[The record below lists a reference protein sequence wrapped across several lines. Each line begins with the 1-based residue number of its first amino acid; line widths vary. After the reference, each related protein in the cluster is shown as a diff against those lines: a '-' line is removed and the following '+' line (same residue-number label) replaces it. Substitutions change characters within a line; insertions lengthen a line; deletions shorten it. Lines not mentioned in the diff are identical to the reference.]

1 MTVRRIPPNT
11 FAMPFGLA
19 GLAGTWLAMA
29 HEGRVPVQV
38 GWTLCAAAA
47 LVWLWV
53 TAAYLNHWRT
63 DRDVLYRDLTDPA
76 AAPLLSLA
84 LIAPMLLSAQ
94 GLQPAAPTAARVCVD
109 VTLILVVLLGGWF
122 TGQWIY
128 APLDIDSLHPG
139 YFLPTVAG
147 GLLASYCSSV
157 VGQPVLAAVMFGLGL
172 ICWFILGS
180 IMLARLF
187 ARPSLPTPLLPTL
200 AIEVAPAAIAGLA
213 WFRLRGEQID
223 TVAAILGG
231 YGLLMVLAQV
241 RLFPT
246 YVRLPF
252 MPSTWS
258 FAFSWAAVATAGIAW
273 LEALR
278 PPAYPVWQ
286 YALLAAITLLI
297 GSIATRT
304 IVALATGRLWPGP
317 APAPVTAGRLLP
329 GRGPARDGAR
339 R

>member
-1 MTVRRIPPNT
+1 M
-11 FAMPFGLA
+11 
-19 GLAGTWLAMA
+19 
-29 HEGRVPVQV
+29 
-38 GWTLCAAAA
+38 
-47 LVWLWV
+47 
-53 TAAYLNHWRT
+53 Y
-63 DRDVLYRDLTDPA
+63 
-76 AAPLLSLA
+76 
-84 LIAPMLLSAQ
+84 
-94 GLQPAAPTAARVCVD
+94 
-109 VTLILVVLLGGWF
+109 
-122 TGQWIY
+122 
-128 APLDIDSLHPG
+128 PG

-147 GLLASYCSSV
+147 GLLASYCASV
-157 VGQPVLAAVMFGLGL
+157 AGQPVLASVMFGLGL

-258 FAFSWAAVATAGIAW
+258 FTFSWAAVATAGIAW

-317 APAPVTAGRLLP
+317 APAPVTAGRPLP